1 MAFCG
6 FSQEMLNGSETIV
19 DNKFLSRFLPEAT
32 GDAVKVYLYG
42 LYACKAADDGYSLD
56 KFAADVKLDKE
67 VVKDC
72 YKFWDE
78 LGVVSI
84 LSTEPFL
91 VRYLPISAARPKK
104 YNLEKYTEFNRSLQ
118 VLIPD
123 RMITTNEYAA
133 YFGLMEEY
141 SIKPEAMLMIIRYC
155 AEMKGGAIGF
165 KYILKVADDFAQKGL
180 TTVAKIEKELSDYA
194 ARSGELG
201 DILKVI
207 VPSGKPDIEDVNLL
221 KKWTENYAFDKDAIL
236 FVAKRTKSKT
246 TQKLDRELTLLFN
259 NKKFSQSEI
268 KNYYKEREK
277 AVDLAYKIDRALSV
291 YVEVIDPVVDNY
303 VTQWQNKGYDEDSL
317 LFIAN
322 YCFRKNKRSLEDMN
336 DVVERMYKNG
346 LVTTVSIAEYI
357 RTVGADDAFVKEILS
372 LCGLTRRPTDW
383 DRENLRTW
391 RGWNFSDDMISEA
404 AKYSNGKNNPI
415 SYINAVLS
423 GWKSEGIM
431 TADKI
436 PQYKKEKTNRSS
448 AFETRKYTED
458 ELNELIDNI
467 DDIEF

>member
-1 MAFCG
+1 M
-6 FSQEMLNGSETIV
+6 
-19 DNKFLSRFLPEAT
+19 
-32 GDAVKVYLYG
+32 
-42 LYACKAADDGYSLD
+42 
-56 KFAADVKLDKE
+56 
-67 VVKDC
+67 
-72 YKFWDE
+72 
-78 LGVVSI
+78 
-84 LSTEPFL
+84 
-91 VRYLPISAARPKK
+91 
-104 YNLEKYTEFNRSLQ
+104 
-118 VLIPD
+118 
-123 RMITTNEYAA
+123 
-133 YFGLMEEY
+133 
-141 SIKPEAMLMIIRYC
+141 
-155 AEMKGGAIGF
+155 
-165 KYILKVADDFAQKGL
+165 
-180 TTVAKIEKELSDYA
+180 
-194 ARSGELG
+194 
-201 DILKVI
+201 
-207 VPSGKPDIEDVNLL
+207 
-221 KKWTENYAFDKDAIL
+221 
-236 FVAKRTKSKT
+236 
-246 TQKLDRELTLLFN
+246 
-259 NKKFSQSEI
+259 
-268 KNYYKEREK
+268 
-277 AVDLAYKIDRALSV
+277 DLAYKIDRALSV